1 MYGCVRVCTGGERVV
16 YGWVYGVRFQCFQC
30 KDFILEYPPP
40 RIPPLVTGS
49 IPSAAS
55 NLPTRVR
62 CYIFSVNMVSLYI
75 DYSSTTN
82 SHLRRASRRVMMSR
96 HTRSFP
102 AIVTGFTCAN
112 CSGIRVLKRP
122 GERGEG

>member
-1 MYGCVRVCTGGERVV
+1 
-16 YGWVYGVRFQCFQC
+16 
-30 KDFILEYPPP
+30 
-40 RIPPLVTGS
+40 
-49 IPSAAS
+49 
-55 NLPTRVR
+55 
-62 CYIFSVNMVSLYI
+62 
-75 DYSSTTN
+75 
-82 SHLRRASRRVMMSR
+82 MSR